1 MCRSIVEKVL
11 WHSKE
16 TPDKFAMAD
25 GKRDYTYSELAHAI
39 AKLAAVLEDSMVSK
53 GDYVLVECTQDVNFL
68 MLDLACEY
76 IGAVFVPLE
85 KNAAQERVS
94 SIYEEMDARCIIA
107 ESNYES
113 AGCCYQVSDVLQKA
127 EGVTEKELNYVHRN
141 DVAEILY
148 TTGTT
153 GQPKGIVISH
163 QANIAIA
170 QNIQQ
175 GVRMN
180 ASSVEL
186 IPLPLSHSHALRTSY
201 ANLYNGSAVV
211 IADGALKIGA
221 IFELIETYGVNAI
234 DISPTMAKL
243 LLKIAKRGLKKYADV
258 IEYIELGTA
267 VLEDETKE
275 QLKEI
280 FPQTR
285 LYNFYGST
293 EAGRSCVLDFKE
305 YDHTGCIG
313 YPAVNAEI
321 FIVDDG
327 RMQMQSDAGHPGLL
341 AVKGRMM
348 MDGYY
353 HSEELTR
360 ATVVDGVLYTN
371 DLGYIDE
378 AGRVYVMG
386 RKDDV
391 INYKGIK
398 IAPEEIESVAV
409 KYDGIVDCACV
420 PAKDAVCGQV
430 PKLFVQIADSVEYDE
445 QQFFEYL
452 RASLEASRVPA
463 AVEAISEIPRS
474 SNGKLQRKKLME
486 QRLQ

>member
-1 MCRSIVEKVL
+1 
-11 WHSKE
+11 
-16 TPDKFAMAD
+16 
-25 GKRDYTYSELAHAI
+25 
-39 AKLAAVLEDSMVSK
+39 
-53 GDYVLVECTQDVNFL
+53 
-68 MLDLACEY
+68 
-76 IGAVFVPLE
+76 
-85 KNAAQERVS
+85 
-94 SIYEEMDARCIIA
+94 
-107 ESNYES
+107 
-113 AGCCYQVSDVLQKA
+113 
-127 EGVTEKELNYVHRN
+127 
-141 DVAEILY
+141 
-148 TTGTT
+148 
-153 GQPKGIVISH
+153 
-163 QANIAIA
+163 
-170 QNIQQ
+170 
-175 GVRMN
+175 
-180 ASSVEL
+180 
-186 IPLPLSHSHALRTSY
+186 
-201 ANLYNGSAVV
+201 
-211 IADGALKIGA
+211 
-221 IFELIETYGVNAI
+221 
-234 DISPTMAKL
+234 
-243 LLKIAKRGLKKYADV
+243 
-258 IEYIELGTA
+258 
-267 VLEDETKE
+267 
-275 QLKEI
+275 
-280 FPQTR
+280 
-285 LYNFYGST
+285 
-293 EAGRSCVLDFKE
+293 
-305 YDHTGCIG
+305 
-313 YPAVNAEI
+313 
-321 FIVDDG
+321 
-327 RMQMQSDAGHPGLL
+327 
-341 AVKGRMM
+341 M